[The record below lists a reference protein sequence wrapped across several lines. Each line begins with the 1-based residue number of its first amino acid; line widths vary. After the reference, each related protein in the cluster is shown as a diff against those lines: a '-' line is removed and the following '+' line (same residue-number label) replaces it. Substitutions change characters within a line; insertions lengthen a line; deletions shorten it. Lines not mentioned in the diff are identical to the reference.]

1 MFFVAIEGSLNCL
14 SSLFFCVCVCVP
26 RPVVSSLV
34 ATVGTVDGL
43 PTTKEKPKQFLGSLW
58 AAFLYFSLHVCP
70 RLFCLVCSFS
80 SFVSEFN
87 VPVITSIM

>member
-14 SSLFFCVCVCVP
+14 SSLFFFFCVR
-26 RPVVSSLV
+26 RPVVGSLV
-34 ATVGTVDGL
+34 ATAGTVDGL
-43 PTTKEKPKQFLGSLW
+43 STTKEKPKQFLGSLW
-58 AAFLYFSLHVCP
+58 AAFLYFFLHVCP